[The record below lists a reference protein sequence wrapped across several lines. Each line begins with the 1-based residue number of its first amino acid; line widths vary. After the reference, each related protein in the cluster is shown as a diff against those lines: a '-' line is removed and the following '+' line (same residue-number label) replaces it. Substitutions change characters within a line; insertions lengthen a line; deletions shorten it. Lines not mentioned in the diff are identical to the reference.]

1 MKTRGG
7 FSTNVGILLMA
18 IASTGAS
25 ACIGGEEGKETDK
38 ETGEQTQ
45 ARESAVLGV
54 DQFLYFRSNATG
66 WGVDESTR
74 LSSFGGGAF
83 ARTYNV
89 TQDWMISDADTAIVT
104 ETNQLD
110 GWGTVQIFSG
120 APGGVVVPG
129 KATLTPEAPGGDA
142 HFKVKYGVLGLHR
155 VIVAASATPPFIQ
168 IDSAASACAG
178 VCPSGLVCTLQSN
191 GIPTCSEPT
200 PGGP

>member
-7 FSTNVGILLMA
+7 FSMNVGILLMA

-25 ACIGGEEGKETDK
+25 ACIGGQEDK

-129 KATLTPEAPGGDA
+129 KATLTPQAPGGDA

-168 IDSAASACAG
+168 IDSAASACSG
-178 VCPSGLVCTLQSN
+178 VCPSGLVCTLLPN
-191 GIPTCSEPT
+191 GIPTCSPP